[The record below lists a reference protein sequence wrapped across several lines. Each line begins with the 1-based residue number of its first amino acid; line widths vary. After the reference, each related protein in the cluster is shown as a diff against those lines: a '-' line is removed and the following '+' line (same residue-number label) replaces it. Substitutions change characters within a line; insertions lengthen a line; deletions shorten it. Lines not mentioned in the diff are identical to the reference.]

1 MLIKITNMC
10 HAGCSHCME
19 DSVPNGPHMSEDTF
33 RRALAF
39 TRRVE
44 EPAWALGV
52 KPLVLLSGGECS
64 EHPEFLKF
72 IELVEQ
78 AQMLPLLIT
87 NGMWL
92 SDEKLRDAVL
102 RPGRNIGVQVTND
115 ARYYPTSPTR
125 VDDPRI
131 VYVDSLTLLLPLGR
145 LARKKGER
153 ALRTRKA
160 PSSFNLRSVTRAL
173 GSFSAAVCMLR
184 ARAATGLSGNCI
196 PSISDDGSVMA
207 GETRNCWKLGTVDST
222 DAALTQAVL
231 DMGACNRCGLE
242 SNLTRDQ
249 KLAIGL

>member
-1 MLIKITNMC
+1 M
-10 HAGCSHCME
+10 
-19 DSVPNGPHMSEDTF
+19 
-33 RRALAF
+33 
-39 TRRVE
+39 
-44 EPAWALGV
+44 
-52 KPLVLLSGGECS
+52 LLSGGECS

-78 AQMLPLLIT
+78 AKMLPLLIT

-92 SDEKLRDAVL
+92 SDEKLRATVL
-102 RPGRNIGVQVTND
+102 RPGRNISVQVTND
-115 ARYYPTSPTR
+115 ARFYPTTPVR
-125 VDDPRI
+125 VNDPRL

-153 ALRTRKA
+153 ALPTRKA
-160 PSSFNLRSVTRAL
+160 PTSFNLRSATRAL
-173 GSFSAAVCMLR
+173 GSFAAAVCMLR
-184 ARAATGLSGNCI
+184 ERAASGLSGHCV

-249 KLAIGL
+249 KIAIGL